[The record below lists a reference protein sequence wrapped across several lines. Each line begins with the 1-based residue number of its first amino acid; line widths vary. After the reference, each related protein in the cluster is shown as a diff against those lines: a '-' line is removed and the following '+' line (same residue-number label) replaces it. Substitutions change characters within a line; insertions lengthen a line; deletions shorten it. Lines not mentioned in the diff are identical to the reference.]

1 MTIAENMAEVKAGIA
16 QAAKAANRNAEATTL
31 VAVSK
36 TKPADA
42 IAEALLTGHR
52 CFGENRVQ
60 EAQEK
65 WPDLK
70 AQVSGV
76 ELHLIGPLQSNK
88 TEDAVA
94 LFDVIET
101 LDRPKLAQALVNCR
115 AKGMELPRL
124 FVQINTGCE
133 SQKAGVLPK
142 DADAFLKQCQDE
154 WQLEIAGLMCIPPV
168 GQEPAPHFALLRK
181 IAERNGIK
189 VLSMGM
195 SDDYPVAVSQ
205 GASYV
210 RVGSAIFGA
219 RNYPTVS

>member
-1 MTIAENMAEVKAGIA
+1 MTTIAENLAEVKAGIA
-16 QAAKAANRNAEATTL
+16 KAAKYAEKSPDSTTL

-36 TKPADA
+36 TKPVEL
-42 IAEALLTGHR
+42 IAEALSAGHR

-60 EAQEK
+60 EAAEK
-65 WPDLK
+65 WPELRK
-70 AQVSGV
+70 QFEGV

-101 LDRPKLAQALVNCR
+101 VDRAKLAQALVSCR
-115 AKGMELPRL
+115 NKGMTLPRL

-133 SQKAGVLPK
+133 PQKAGVLPK
-142 DADAFLKQCQDE
+142 DADAFLKQCREE
-154 WQLEIAGLMCIPPV
+154 WQLDVAGLMCIPPV
-168 GQEPAPHFALLRK
+168 DQEPAPHFALLRK
-181 IAERNGIK
+181 IAERNGIAT
-189 VLSMGM
+189 LSMGM

-219 RNYPTVS
+219 RSYP